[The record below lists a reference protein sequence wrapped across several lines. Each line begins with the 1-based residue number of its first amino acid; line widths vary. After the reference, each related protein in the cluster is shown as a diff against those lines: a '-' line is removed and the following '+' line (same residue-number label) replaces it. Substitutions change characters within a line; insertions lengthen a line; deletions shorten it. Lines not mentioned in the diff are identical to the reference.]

1 MPGKDGKGP
10 LGKGPMTGKGAGQG
24 GGRAGG
30 AGQGGA
36 GRGRMG
42 GQGLGLGGECQCPKC
57 GTRAPHKRGVP
68 CFEQALPAVRINHGE
83 SIMIDLTGM
92 DICIA
97 SGKGGTGKT
106 TVAVNLAWFL
116 TYAGQKVQYLD
127 CDVEE
132 PNGHI
137 FIQPS
142 MRTSSASKVMIP
154 VIDQEKCN
162 SCGECGAKCQFHAI
176 VNLPG
181 DTLIFPGLCH
191 SCGLCSA
198 VCPTGAITE
207 GVRDIGVIEEG
218 KGVKEIEFIHGILN
232 VGEAMA
238 VPLIKKVKM
247 GRRDLYVHLIDA
259 PPGTSCPVVATLNG
273 SDAVIMV
280 TEPTPFGLHDLKIA
294 IDVAKLLNIPIGVI
308 INRDQGGYAP
318 LNDYLGSNNIPILAS
333 IPEDPDIA
341 RHYSQGHI
349 VLESLPHYIDIYLSL
364 VVNLEKLLG
373 TCDAYVGRARS

>member
-1 MPGKDGKGP
+1 
-10 LGKGPMTGKGAGQG
+10 
-24 GGRAGG
+24 
-30 AGQGGA
+30 
-36 GRGRMG
+36 
-42 GQGLGLGGECQCPKC
+42 
-57 GTRAPHKRGVP
+57 V
-68 CFEQALPAVRINHGE
+68 
-83 SIMIDLTGM
+83 IDLTGM
-92 DICIA
+92 NIAMA

-106 TVAVNLAWFL
+106 TVAVNFTWFL
-116 TYAGQKVQYLD
+116 AYAGQRVQYLD

-137 FIQPS
+137 FIKPS
-142 MRTSSASKVMIP
+142 IRASSASKVMIP
-154 VIDQEKCN
+154 VVDQEKCT

-207 GVRDIGVIEEG
+207 GTRDVGIIEQGRGVR
-218 KGVKEIEFIHGILN
+218 EIEFTHGILN

-247 GRRDLYVHLIDA
+247 ERKDQFINIVDA

-294 IDVAKLLNIPIGVI
+294 IDVARLLNIPTGVV
-308 INRDQGGYAP
+308 INRDQGGYPP
-318 LNDYLGSNNIPILAS
+318 LSDYLETSHIPVLAV
-333 IPEDPDIA
+333 IPEDAEIA
-341 RHYSQGHI
+341 RHYSRGDI
-349 VLESLPHYIDIYLSL
+349 ILESLPSYIDTYLSL
-364 VVNLEKLLG
+364 ATNLEKLLG
-373 TCDAYVGRARS
+373 TVSNSHVRRA

>member
-1 MPGKDGKGP
+1 
-10 LGKGPMTGKGAGQG
+10 
-24 GGRAGG
+24 
-30 AGQGGA
+30 
-36 GRGRMG
+36 
-42 GQGLGLGGECQCPKC
+42 
-57 GTRAPHKRGVP
+57 
-68 CFEQALPAVRINHGE
+68 
-83 SIMIDLTGM
+83 MIDLTGM
-92 DICIA
+92 NIAMA

-106 TVAVNLAWFL
+106 TVAVNFTWFL
-116 TYAGQKVQYLD
+116 AYAGQRVQYLD

-137 FIQPS
+137 FIKPS
-142 MRTSSASKVMIP
+142 IRASSASKVMIP
-154 VIDQEKCN
+154 VVDQEKCT

-207 GVRDIGVIEEG
+207 GTRDVGIIEQGRGVR
-218 KGVKEIEFIHGILN
+218 EIEFTHGILN

-247 GRRDLYVHLIDA
+247 ERKDQFINIVDA

-294 IDVAKLLNIPIGVI
+294 IDVARLLNIPTGVV
-308 INRDQGGYAP
+308 INRDQGGYPP
-318 LNDYLGSNNIPILAS
+318 LSDYLETSHIPVLAV
-333 IPEDPDIA
+333 IPEDAEIA
-341 RHYSQGHI
+341 RHYSRGDI
-349 VLESLPHYIDIYLSL
+349 ILESLPSYIDTYLSL
-364 VVNLEKLLG
+364 ATNLEKLLG
-373 TCDAYVGRARS
+373 TVSNSHVRRA

>member
-1 MPGKDGKGP
+1 
-10 LGKGPMTGKGAGQG
+10 
-24 GGRAGG
+24 
-30 AGQGGA
+30 
-36 GRGRMG
+36 
-42 GQGLGLGGECQCPKC
+42 
-57 GTRAPHKRGVP
+57 
-68 CFEQALPAVRINHGE
+68 
-83 SIMIDLTGM
+83 MIDLTGM
-92 DICIA
+92 NIAMA

-106 TVAVNLAWFL
+106 TVAVNFAWFL
-116 TYAGQKVQYLD
+116 AYAGQRVQYLD

-137 FIQPS
+137 FIKPS
-142 MRTSSASKVMIP
+142 IRASSASRVMVP
-154 VIDQEKCN
+154 VVDQEKCT

-207 GVRDIGVIEEG
+207 GTRDVGIIEQGRGVR
-218 KGVKEIEFIHGILN
+218 EIEFTHGILN

-247 GRRDLYVHLIDA
+247 ERKDQFINIVDA

-280 TEPTPFGLHDLKIA
+280 TEPTPFGLHDLRIA
-294 IDVAKLLNIPIGVI
+294 IDVARLLNIPTGVV
-308 INRDQGGYAP
+308 INRDQGGYPP
-318 LNDYLGSNNIPILAS
+318 LSDYLETSHIPVLAV
-333 IPEDPDIA
+333 IPEDAEIA
-341 RHYSQGHI
+341 RHYSRGDI
-349 VLESLPHYIDIYLSL
+349 ILESLPSYIDTYLSL
-364 VVNLEKLLG
+364 ATNLEKLLG
-373 TCDAYVGRARS
+373 AVSNSHVRRA

>member
-1 MPGKDGKGP
+1 MNIA
-10 LGKGPMTGKGAGQG
+10 M
-24 GGRAGG
+24 
-30 AGQGGA
+30 
-36 GRGRMG
+36 
-42 GQGLGLGGECQCPKC
+42 
-57 GTRAPHKRGVP
+57 
-68 CFEQALPAVRINHGE
+68 
-83 SIMIDLTGM
+83 
-92 DICIA
+92 A

-106 TVAVNLAWFL
+106 TVAVNFTWFL
-116 TYAGQKVQYLD
+116 AYAGQRVQYLD

-137 FIQPS
+137 FIKPS
-142 MRTSSASKVMIP
+142 IRASSASKVMIP
-154 VIDQEKCN
+154 VVDQEKCT

-207 GVRDIGVIEEG
+207 GTRDVGIIEQGRGVR
-218 KGVKEIEFIHGILN
+218 EIEFTHGILN

-247 GRRDLYVHLIDA
+247 ERKDQFINIVDA

-294 IDVAKLLNIPIGVI
+294 IDVARLLNIPTGVV
-308 INRDQGGYAP
+308 INRDQGGYPP
-318 LNDYLGSNNIPILAS
+318 LSDYLETSHIPVLAV
-333 IPEDPDIA
+333 IPEDAEIA
-341 RHYSQGHI
+341 RHYSRGDI
-349 VLESLPHYIDIYLSL
+349 ILESLPSYIDTYLSL
-364 VVNLEKLLG
+364 ATNLEKLLG
-373 TCDAYVGRARS
+373 TVSNSHVRRA

>member
-1 MPGKDGKGP
+1 MRVKN
-10 LGKGPMTGKGAGQG
+10 
-24 GGRAGG
+24 
-30 AGQGGA
+30 
-36 GRGRMG
+36 
-42 GQGLGLGGECQCPKC
+42 GE
-57 GTRAPHKRGVP
+57 GIV
-68 CFEQALPAVRINHGE
+68 
-83 SIMIDLTGM
+83 IDLTGM
-92 DICIA
+92 NIAMA

-106 TVAVNLAWFL
+106 TVAVNFAWFL
-116 TYAGQKVQYLD
+116 AYAGQQVQYLD

-137 FIQPS
+137 FIKPS
-142 MRTSSASKVMIP
+142 IRASSTSRVMVP
-154 VIDQEKCN
+154 VVDQEKCT

-191 SCGLCSA
+191 SCGLCGA

-207 GVRDIGVIEEG
+207 GTRDVGIIEQGRGVRDI
-218 KGVKEIEFIHGILN
+218 EFTHGILN

-247 GRRDLYVHLIDA
+247 ERKDQSINIVDA

-294 IDVAKLLNIPIGVI
+294 IDVARLLNIPTGVV
-308 INRDQGGYAP
+308 INRDQGGYPP
-318 LNDYLGSNNIPILAS
+318 LSDYLEMSHIPVLAV
-333 IPEDPDIA
+333 IPEDAEIA
-341 RHYSQGHI
+341 RHYSQGDI
-349 VLESLPHYIDIYLSL
+349 ILESLPSYIDTFLSL
-364 VVNLEKLLG
+364 ATNLEKLLG
-373 TCDAYVGRARS
+373 TVSNSHTRRT

>member
-1 MPGKDGKGP
+1 MRVKN
-10 LGKGPMTGKGAGQG
+10 
-24 GGRAGG
+24 
-30 AGQGGA
+30 
-36 GRGRMG
+36 
-42 GQGLGLGGECQCPKC
+42 GE
-57 GTRAPHKRGVP
+57 GIV
-68 CFEQALPAVRINHGE
+68 
-83 SIMIDLTGM
+83 IDLTGM
-92 DICIA
+92 NIAMA

-106 TVAVNLAWFL
+106 TVAVNFAWFL
-116 TYAGQKVQYLD
+116 AYAGQRVQYLD

-132 PNGHI
+132 PNGHS
-137 FIQPS
+137 FITPS
-142 MRTSSASKVMIP
+142 IRASSASKVMIP
-154 VIDQEKCN
+154 VVDQEKCT

-207 GVRDIGVIEEG
+207 GTRDVGIIEQGRGVRDI
-218 KGVKEIEFIHGILN
+218 EFTHGILN

-247 GRRDLYVHLIDA
+247 ERKDQSINIVDA

-294 IDVAKLLNIPIGVI
+294 IDVAKLLNIPTGVV
-308 INRDQGGYAP
+308 INRDQGGYPP
-318 LNDYLGSNNIPILAS
+318 LSDYLEMNHIPVLAV
-333 IPEDPDIA
+333 IPEDAEIA
-341 RHYSQGHI
+341 RHYSQGDI
-349 VLESLPHYIDIYLSL
+349 ILESLPSYIDTFLSL
-364 VVNLEKLLG
+364 ATNLEKLLG
-373 TCDAYVGRARS
+373 TVSNSHTRRT

>member
-1 MPGKDGKGP
+1 
-10 LGKGPMTGKGAGQG
+10 
-24 GGRAGG
+24 
-30 AGQGGA
+30 
-36 GRGRMG
+36 
-42 GQGLGLGGECQCPKC
+42 
-57 GTRAPHKRGVP
+57 
-68 CFEQALPAVRINHGE
+68 
-83 SIMIDLTGM
+83 MIDLTGM
-92 DICIA
+92 NIAMA

-106 TVAVNLAWFL
+106 TVAVNFAWFL
-116 TYAGQKVQYLD
+116 AYAGQQVQYLD

-137 FIQPS
+137 FIKPS
-142 MRTSSASKVMIP
+142 IRASSTSRVMVP
-154 VIDQEKCN
+154 VVDQEKCT

-207 GVRDIGVIEEG
+207 GTRDVGIIEQGRGVRDI
-218 KGVKEIEFIHGILN
+218 EFTHGILS

-247 GRRDLYVHLIDA
+247 ERKDQSINIVDA

-294 IDVAKLLNIPIGVI
+294 IDVAKLLNIPTGVV
-308 INRDQGGYAP
+308 INRDQGGYPP
-318 LNDYLGSNNIPILAS
+318 LSDYLEKNHIPVLAV
-333 IPEDPDIA
+333 IPEDAEIA
-341 RHYSQGHI
+341 RHYSQGDI
-349 VLESLPHYIDIYLSL
+349 ILESLPSYIDTFLSL
-364 VVNLEKLLG
+364 ATNLEKLLG
-373 TCDAYVGRARS
+373 TVSNSHTRRT